1 MAHTAYFAV
10 AVLEEVNGC

>member
-1 MAHTAYFAV
+1 MANIAYFAV